1 MKRLIALAVAL
12 VATAAVAACTSTSAP
27 NTNAA
32 SDPNTIQVMILGTF
46 HMDNPGADLN
56 NAKVDPVT
64 TPAKQVQLQQ
74 VADALARFKPTA
86 IAVERIAKDQ
96 ATMLDHRYPE
106 FKPADLLTNGDER
119 AQVGYRLANQLKLD
133 RVYGIDEQDH
143 DGEISYFP
151 YELVDAWATAHG
163 RADDL
168 NAMGAGIQKELAVF
182 EARQKTE
189 TLGQLLHDYN
199 QPDSLMSEGGNAFYM
214 NVMKFGAGAD
224 QPGAILNGRWYT
236 RNAVIF
242 SKLLQVAKPGD
253 RIIVIYGGGH
263 SYWLRNL
270 VKQMPGYKLVEATDY
285 LPTN

>member
-1 MKRLIALAVAL
+1 MKRLLALAAML
-12 VATAAVAACTSTSAP
+12 AVAACTSAP
-27 NTNAA
+27 APAPADPAA
-32 SDPNTIQVMILGTF
+32 IEVMILGTF

-64 TPAKQVQLQQ
+64 TPKKQAELQQ

-86 IAVERIAKDQ
+86 IAVERIAADP

-106 FKPADLLTNGDER
+106 FNPADLLTNGDER
-119 AQVGYRLANQLKLD
+119 VQVGYRLAARLKLD

-168 NAMGAGIQKELAVF
+168 NAMSSGIQKQLAEF
-182 EARQKTE
+182 ETLQKTE
-189 TLGQLLHDYN
+189 TIGRLLHDYN
-199 QPDSLMSEGGNAFYM
+199 KSDGLMSEGGNGFYM
-214 NVMKFGAGAD
+214 SIMKFGAGAD

-253 RIIVIYGGGH
+253 RIVVVYGSGH

-270 VKQMPGYKLVEATDY
+270 VKQMPGFKLVEATDY